1 MGAVAVHHAQ
11 ARVAERT
18 SAGGNRHAGAGR
30 PDLGARICAFQD
42 PLRHRGED
50 RPVERHLAPSRAS
63 APERA
68 GCRVERCAMKAPVV
82 GFAGMTHLGLVSASA
97 AAGHGFEVVCFDA
110 DAALVRRLARQ
121 DWPVLEPG
129 LDELIRGNAGRQRF
143 TSARGELAACDVVY
157 VAPDV
162 PTDEQGTSDLS
173 GLTALIRE
181 VASALNPGAVMV
193 VLSQV
198 PPGYTRSLGVLP
210 PERLYYQVETL
221 VFGQAVERATKP
233 ERYIVGCADPAA
245 PLEARFRAVLDAFGC
260 PILPMRYES
269 AEFAK
274 ISINC
279 CLVASVTVGNTLAEL
294 CERIGADWSEIAPAL
309 KLDRRIG
316 PYAYLTPGLGIAG
329 GNLERDLATVQRL
342 AQAHDTEA
350 GLIAAWLHNSR
361 HRRDW
366 PLRQLRVR
374 VLARTAE
381 PLIGILGVTYKEYT
395 HSIKNSPSVALIQA
409 LTSCRLQVFDPVARP
424 APEWHPR
431 ITVSENELAAAD
443 GADALVI
450 MTPWPQFRA
459 LSPAEVAG
467 RMRGR
472 VVVDPFSMLDRAAAA
487 AAGLEHLV
495 LGAAPK

>member
-1 MGAVAVHHAQ
+1 
-11 ARVAERT
+11 
-18 SAGGNRHAGAGR
+18 
-30 PDLGARICAFQD
+30 
-42 PLRHRGED
+42 
-50 RPVERHLAPSRAS
+50 
-63 APERA
+63 
-68 GCRVERCAMKAPVV
+68 MKPPVV

-97 AAGHGFEVVCFDA
+97 VAGRGFETVCFDA
-110 DAALVRRLARQ
+110 DRALVDRLGRR

-129 LDELIRGNAGRQRF
+129 LDELIRGNGARQRF
-143 TSARGELAACDVVY
+143 TATRGDLAACDVVY

-162 PTDEQGTSDLS
+162 PTDDQGTSDVS
-173 GLTALIRE
+173 GLTALIAE
-181 VASALNPGAVMV
+181 VAAAMRPDAVMV

-198 PPGYTRSLGVLP
+198 PPGYTRALGVLP
-210 PERLYYQVETL
+210 PQRLYYQVETL
-221 VFGQAVERATKP
+221 VFGQAVERAMKP
-233 ERYIVGCADPAA
+233 ERTIVGCADPAA
-245 PLEARFRAVLDAFGC
+245 PLDARFRAVLDAFGC

-269 AEFAK
+269 AELAK

-294 CERIGADWSEIAPAL
+294 CEKIGADWSEIAPAL

-342 AQAHDTEA
+342 SQAHGTEA

-366 PLRQLRVR
+366 PLRQLQER
-374 VLARTAE
+374 VLSRVAE
-381 PLIGILGVTYKEYT
+381 PAIGILGVTYKENT
-395 HSIKNSPSVALIQA
+395 HSIKNSPAVALIKA
-409 LTSCRLQVFDPVARP
+409 LAGARLAVFDPAVRAS
-424 APEWHPR
+424 AQWHPHM
-431 ITVSENELAAAD
+431 TVTDDALAACD

-459 LSPAEVAG
+459 LKPADIAG
-467 RMRGR
+467 RLRGR